1 MGEWLKGLLHQE
13 IANDVGMVLG
23 LDESGASIYGFL
35 FHLRPGYS
43 LARQYLCVLFD
54 CSSLSNR
61 DAMCAT
67 AS

>member
-1 MGEWLKGLLHQE
+1 MAQRSLASK
-13 IANDVGMVLG
+13 IANVGGIVRG
-23 LDESGASIYGFL
+23 LDESWASIYGFL
-35 FHLRPGYS
+35 FYLRPGYS
-43 LARQYLCVLFD
+43 LAKQYLCVLFD